1 MNGTQVSSTRDLGLV
16 GNGWSVVGTGD
27 FNGDGFGDILWR
39 NTNGDTSIWLMT
51 GTPTSVSVLSSTD
64 LGLVPTTWSVAQT
77 GDFNGDGKAD
87 ILWHNSNGDTSVWL
101 MTVSG
106 TQMQVLSATD
116 LGVVPTTWHIVGTG
130 DFNGNGKSD
139 ILWHNDNGD
148 TSIWLMTATGTQV
161 QVASTADL
169 GVVPP
174 SWSVSIVGDFN
185 GTGMSDILWRNSN
198 GDTSIWYMNGT
209 SVSSVSSLGV
219 VPSTWLVQ
227 AAGAD

>member
-1 MNGTQVSSTRDLGLV
+1 
-16 GNGWSVVGTGD
+16 
-27 FNGDGFGDILWR
+27 
-39 NTNGDTSIWLMT
+39 
-51 GTPTSVSVLSSTD
+51 
-64 LGLVPTTWSVAQT
+64 
-77 GDFNGDGKAD
+77 
-87 ILWHNSNGDTSVWL
+87 
-101 MTVSG
+101 
-106 TQMQVLSATD
+106 
-116 LGVVPTTWHIVGTG
+116 
-130 DFNGNGKSD
+130 
-139 ILWHNDNGD
+139 
-148 TSIWLMTATGTQV
+148 V